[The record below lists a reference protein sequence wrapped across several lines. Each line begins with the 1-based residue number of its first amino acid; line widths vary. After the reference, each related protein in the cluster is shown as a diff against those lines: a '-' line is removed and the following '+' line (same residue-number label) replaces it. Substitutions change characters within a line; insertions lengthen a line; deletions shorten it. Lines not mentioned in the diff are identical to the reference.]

1 MRGYRIE
8 LGEVEAALQKNPLVK
23 QAAVVI
29 NKAGAEATLNAFIK
43 LQDDAE
49 SINTFQLSNITQTQ
63 IKELYN
69 DIFAEYEAEKIALA
83 NSILEEYVLYSILEY
98 LKENHLTQ
106 NKKIDFSLMKQKESI
121 KSEYHWLIKRWLDKL
136 CECGKLVS
144 TNEDVYELKSDNIN
158 EKVKIYRESLYSTWN
173 NEIMPETFIL
183 YIDAPGPPRRGAL

>member
-1 MRGYRIE
+1 MFCI
-8 LGEVEAALQKNPLVK
+8 
-23 QAAVVI
+23 
-29 NKAGAEATLNAFIK
+29 
-43 LQDDAE
+43 
-49 SINTFQLSNITQTQ
+49 
-63 IKELYN
+63 LYL
-69 DIFAEYEAEKIALA
+69 D
-83 NSILEEYVLYSILEY
+83 

-183 YIDAPGPPRRGAL
+183 YIEENLKQISGLLSGKVNPVDILYPYGEWKIVRDLYINSKVSHYINSCIEELIQNMLSYNNERTIRILEIGAGTGAVLEKYQVY